1 MKIEDEIPPRQF
13 LAMFT
18 VVYAMYSSD
27 KETGKVQ
34 FSEVARLLI
43 QNNVPVLMSHY
54 TKAKF
59 VMNRD

>member
-1 MKIEDEIPPRQF
+1 
-13 LAMFT
+13 MFT